1 VRRIEI
7 FFNGIR
13 KGKKKGILWWL
24 FVVVVVDAAAA
35 AAVVGVIDFLA
46 VGIW

>member
-13 KGKKKGILWWL
+13 KKRRILLWL
-24 FVVVVVDAAAA
+24 FVVVVVDA

>member
-13 KGKKKGILWWL
+13 KKRRILLWL
-24 FVVVVVDAAAA
+24 FVVVVVDAAA